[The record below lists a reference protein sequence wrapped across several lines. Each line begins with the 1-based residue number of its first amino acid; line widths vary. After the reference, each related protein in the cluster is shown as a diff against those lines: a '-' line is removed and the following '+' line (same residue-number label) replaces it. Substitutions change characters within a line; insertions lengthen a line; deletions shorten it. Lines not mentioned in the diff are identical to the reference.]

1 MDDERGMADS
11 DRRALLAEL
20 VCGIDVRNEA
30 EGEVVLFVLLT
41 SAWPTPRAQLS

>member
-1 MDDERGMADS
+1 MGDA

-20 VCGIDVRNEA
+20 VCDIDVRNEDED
-30 EGEVVLFVLLT
+30 EGVLFVLLT